1 MELYKILACYV
12 ANTFILPMNFNVDC
26 GVYQSIVAGSWIMSS
41 QNNGNHYKFDWTGCC
56 YMSLALGDDVPN
68 SAQKF

>member
-1 MELYKILACYV
+1 MEADRIFACYV
-12 ANTFILPMNFNVDC
+12 ANTFILSMDFNVDC
-26 GVYQSIVAGSWIMSS
+26 WVYQKIAAFSWIMSS
-41 QNNGNHYKFDWTGCC
+41 QNNGNHYKFEWTGCC